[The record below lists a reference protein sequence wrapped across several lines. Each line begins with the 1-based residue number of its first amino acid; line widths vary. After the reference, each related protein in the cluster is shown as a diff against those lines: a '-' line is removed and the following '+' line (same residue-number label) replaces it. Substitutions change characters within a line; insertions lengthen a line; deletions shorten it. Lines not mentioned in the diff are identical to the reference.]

1 MWVSAAHCPGPPNT
15 DASSFSRNFN
25 EAIEWKLSTQLF
37 QKISGMF
44 GTPTL
49 DLFASRINYQIDRC
63 ISWKPDPKAQATD
76 AFSIKWDTK
85 FYYIFRTFSLLG
97 KVTAKI

>member
-1 MWVSAAHCPGPPNT
+1 MWLSAAHCPGPPNT

-76 AFSIKWDTK
+76 AFSIHWNTK
-85 FYYIFRTFSLLG
+85 FYYIFPPFSLLG